1 MSLRPEQFDKI
12 WEKLS
17 ADTAAS
23 FSLTSEEARKLKKS
37 CTARLIALIPF
48 ISESPQPE
56 RDAVS
61 SLAVYILSIKFP
73 TKMYYSHNEEDD
85 KDIMQRLMNLFNYS
99 GGNRAVQHS
108 GLALLSLNMLNG
120 YKRDMERDRITNK
133 YNPLNSGKWDFNSLY
148 RETTAVY
155 EKHAA
160 AFSPFIERK
169 SFEESYWEG

>member
-1 MSLRPEQFDKI
+1 MGLTPEQFDKI

-17 ADTAAS
+17 ADTAAAFCLS
-23 FSLTSEEARKLKKS
+23 SEQARKLRKS
-37 CTARLIALIPF
+37 RTARLIALIPF

-61 SLAVYILSIKFP
+61 GAAVYILSIKFP
-73 TKMYYSHNEEDD
+73 TKMYYSHSKEDD
-85 KDIMQRLMNLFNYS
+85 KDIMQRLKNLLNYS

-148 RETTAVY
+148 RETAAVFEENTAV
-155 EKHAA
+155 
-160 AFSPFIERK
+160 FSPFIERK
-169 SFEESYWEG
+169 EYEKTYWED